1 MAIKDRLIQFILR
14 GKDELSPEAKKSADA
29 LQALRN
35 EAASLNEQLDSAK
48 GERGLVRDML
58 ATQRALEQSQRVLT
72 QTDESIKELR
82 AALDENP
89 GGAGL
94 KQSLK
99 DADREAA
106 RLRRVIAGL
115 SSDLG
120 EHEKA
125 AKAAGLDTSKL
136 AEEEKRLAREVDE
149 AKKALKAN
157 GQELRELE
165 REQARASRTAAEH
178 ASRVGAVREAMAS
191 GGRQILGYVA
201 AYVSLNA
208 VFGLVQRGLNLVASG
223 IRAVVTDGSDK
234 EQALAQLE
242 AALVSTGNAAGF
254 TAAQLLEMADG
265 FEKSSLLTAEQVQA
279 AQTRLLSYTDIVG
292 DQFPKAM
299 QILID
304 QQQRLGISAEQSA
317 EIVGRALQSP
327 VEAMSALGRQGFK
340 LEDGQKSL
348 LRQLVAT
355 GKTAEAQAVIMD
367 MMTEAYGGAAAA
379 ARINTATGLWK
390 GLTDTFGDFAS
401 RIGKSGAFDFVKRKL
416 IEVAEA
422 IEQMDKDGRLDALA
436 EALSNAF
443 IQGAEKVEAFAKE
456 LLNVDFKKL
465 TDDSSEWLNQFGQSI
480 DKTVSALQMITAPI
494 RVAAN
499 VLTGFISA
507 AGTAFTALAGTS
519 LSIVATVAKAVP
531 EALGGKALVA
541 GIESARDKV
550 FSLMKGLAGQVA
562 QDGRDIADTWNGVA
576 STAERSAERQVA
588 AAKSAAA
595 ETSKAM
601 RKNGEDIASFFRSNI
616 TTLEQALAAINFSES
631 AADLDEVAEGL
642 KKSKLA
648 TDEMAAAMTALEQK
662 RGFATVGADV
672 KRASTEL
679 EYLRAEQGRLQESY
693 RAGRISLQ
701 EWQDGHNAAA
711 VAIRELGGA
720 AKATGSEVKGAAASL
735 ETLADVQ
742 AAISSA
748 KTAVDIRNIN
758 TALNKLYGDGVIT
771 ASQYNEEVKK
781 AATRQAEL
789 KKAVEGGKKAQDDKN
804 QSDKDAIVTSE
815 QLRRESGKRMEAER
829 KAGDEAMQQRRK
841 ESSDAKKD
849 MGAMAGFY
857 DGVMNAARGPLAS
870 LSAAALEAFDRLR
883 GLKTA
888 DMNIDTSSLDATTDS
903 LRRVSKALGDVRANM
918 NSPFTGPLGR
928 WQLDMQEASLKTQ
941 QAYLGQQAQLQRLME
956 SYDRGSITTRQF
968 ESRARGLRNA
978 LSLLDDADLSS
989 LDGAIKSAQDS
1000 MEQMGHS
1007 TRSTLESLQDELDGL
1022 QGRTEDIERRRFAAR
1037 RRELEAQLAEANA
1050 GGNSQAVANASR
1062 ALGMLRQIEAETAQQ
1077 RQADEQKKRQEE
1089 LAKANP
1095 APAAQPAAQQPSTI
1109 VRLELPG
1116 RAPVD
1121 VAVGSANDETNLL
1134 AILEDAGLRTR

>member
-1 MAIKDRLIQFILR
+1 MAGIKERLIQFILR
-14 GKDELSPEAKKSADA
+14 GKDELSPEAKKSTEA
-29 LQALRN
+29 LEALRN
-35 EAASLNEQLDSAK
+35 EAASLNEQLDRAK

-58 ATQRALEQSQRVLT
+58 ATQRALEQSQRVLA

-120 EHEKA
+120 AHEKA
-125 AKAAGLDTSKL
+125 AQAAGLDTSKL

-165 REQARASRTAAEH
+165 REQSKASRAAAEH
-178 ASRVGAVREAMAS
+178 AGRVGAVREAMAS
-191 GGRQILGYVA
+191 GARQVVAYGA
-201 AYVSLNA
+201 AYLSLSGI
-208 VFGLVQRGLNLVASG
+208 FGLVRGGLNLVRDG
-223 IRAVVTDGSDK
+223 IRAVIDDGMDSGS
-234 EQALAQLE
+234 ALAQLE
-242 AALVSTGNAAGF
+242 AALQSTGNAAGF
-254 TAAQLLEMADG
+254 TAEQLLEMARG
-265 FEKSSLLTAEQVQA
+265 FRDNSMLSDEQVQA

-292 DQFPKAM
+292 EQFPKAM
-299 QILID
+299 QIVID
-304 QQQRLGISAEQSA
+304 QQERLGISAEASA
-317 EIVGRALQSP
+317 ETVGRALQSP
-327 VEAMSALGRQGFK
+327 VEAMTTLGRQGFK
-340 LEDGQKSL
+340 LEEGQKRL

-379 ARINTATGLWK
+379 AKLNTAAGLWK
-390 GLTDTFGDFAS
+390 TITDQIGDFAG
-401 RIGKSGAFDFVKRKL
+401 RVGDSGAFDYIQTKL
-416 IEVAEA
+416 R
-422 IEQMDKDGRLDALA
+422 QMADGLDAMANDGRLDRLAQHLSDTFTRGA
-436 EALSNAF
+436 EAVSRYV
-443 IQGAEKVEAFAKE
+443 EKLAT
-456 LLNVDFKKL
+456 VDFESLADKAAGMASKI
-465 TDDSSEWLNQFGQSI
+465 GPAI
-480 DKTVSALQMITAPI
+480 DQTVSAGQYATAALTT
-494 RVAAN
+494 VWNVFSGTVTAAAAA
-499 VLTGFISA
+499 LTLAVQQTVGRL
-507 AGTAFTALAGTS
+507 ALATGQIAS
-519 LSIVATVAKAVP
+519 AFGGDDIKAKAD
-531 EALGGKALVA
+531 ALYTFLGDLSTAYAVQAKT
-541 GIESARDKV
+541 D
-550 FSLMKGLAGQVA
+550 FGQVGDA
-562 QDGRDIADTWNGVA
+562 WSFLNESVEQSASEQTETIKREADDQFEHIVQRVTDINNALSQISSVSSVVQLQQLGREMFNAY
-576 STAERSAERQVA
+576 
-588 AAKSAAA
+588 
-595 ETSKAM
+595 
-601 RKNGEDIASFFRSNI
+601 
-616 TTLEQALAAINFSES
+616 QA
-631 AADLDEVAEGL
+631 
-642 KKSKLA
+642 
-648 TDEMAAAMTALEQK
+648 
-662 RGFATVGADV
+662 
-672 KRASTEL
+672 
-679 EYLRAEQGRLQESY
+679 GRLTQEEYS
-693 RAGRISLQ
+693 AGVLLLNERL
-701 EWQDGHNAAA
+701 
-711 VAIRELGGA
+711 REMGGV

-735 ETLADVQ
+735 KTLADVQ

-781 AATRQAEL
+781 AAARQAEL

-829 KAGDEAMQQRRK
+829 KAGDDAMQQRRK

-883 GLKTA
+883 GIKTA
-888 DMNIDTSSLDATTDS
+888 DMNIDTSSLDATVDS
-903 LRRVSKALGDVRANM
+903 LGRVSKALGDVRSQM

-941 QAYLGQQAQLQRLME
+941 QAYLGQQAQLQRLLE
-956 SYDRGSITTRQF
+956 KYQSGALSTRQF
-968 ESRARGLRNA
+968 ESAARGLRRS
-978 LSLLDDADLSS
+978 LSLLDDSDLSS
-989 LDGAIKSAQDS
+989 LDSAIKSAQDS

-1050 GGNSQAVANASR
+1050 GGDSQAVANASK
-1062 ALGMLRQIEAETAQQ
+1062 ALGMLRQIEAESAQQ
-1077 RQADEQKKRQEE
+1077 RQAEEQKRRQEE
-1089 LAKANP
+1089 LAKTNTSAASTPRP
-1095 APAAQPAAQQPSTI
+1095 AEQPSKI

-1121 VAVGSANDETNLL
+1121 VSVGSANDETNLL
-1134 AILEDAGLRTR
+1134 AILEDAGLRTL